1 MRGIQLR
8 SVGNTNDHIIFRT
21 RSTSTAVET
30 ISVYSEEWI
39 TPHLLRWSSNR
50 VLAEFDNVESIG
62 SGYALQT
69 LDSTSSLQD
78 FSKICIFFINLETFI
93 IFRVPCTKCLRR
105 CQTPVGLHLVYYIE
119 KKSA

>member
-8 SVGNTNDHIIFRT
+8 SVGNTNDHIIFWT

-39 TPHLLRWSSNR
+39 TPHLLQSSNR
-50 VLAEFDNVESIG
+50 VLPEFVNVESIG

-78 FSKICIFFINLETFI
+78 FSKICIFFINLDFHYFQGTLYKMPSALPNPRGFASSI
-93 IFRVPCTKCLRR
+93 
-105 CQTPVGLHLVYYIE
+105 LH
-119 KKSA
+119 